1 MSPHRKVT
9 GTGMQNYPRTVEES
23 ESYDEASNFLRF
35 LCMPLQ
41 LPGAMRDVG
50 EIKNFTKA

>member
-50 EIKNFTKA
+50 EIKYFTKA